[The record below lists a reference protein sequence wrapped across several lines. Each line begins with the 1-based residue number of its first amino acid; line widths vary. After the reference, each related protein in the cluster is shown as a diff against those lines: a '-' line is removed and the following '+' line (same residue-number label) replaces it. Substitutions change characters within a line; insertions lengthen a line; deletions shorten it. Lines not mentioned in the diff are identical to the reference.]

1 VGYDV
6 RCGIR
11 GDDVAL
17 AEQLVTVGAV
27 LVGAVGS
34 YLTSRL
40 ADRDRFRRDLL
51 VRWDERRLD
60 AYVLYVTAV
69 KHVYRCAQQALSARL
84 EGGDSKAADALLAE
98 MRAAEADR
106 SRAFEQVMLLGD
118 AATVQAAHNLN
129 DRLWGLE
136 RPARSA
142 EEIDQDTW
150 HERSDE
156 WLVALNDFHS
166 HARQGL
172 GVEGQPARRDAAV
185 LLTPRPD
192 PDR

>member
-1 VGYDV
+1 
-6 RCGIR
+6 
-11 GDDVAL
+11 VAL

-27 LVGAVGS
+27 LVGAAGS

-69 KHVYRCAQQALSARL
+69 KHVYRCAQQALSAHFEDRDP
-84 EGGDSKAADALLAE
+84 EDRDALLAE

-106 SRAFEQVMLLGD
+106 SRAFEQVVLLGD
-118 AATVQAAHNLN
+118 AATVQAAHTLN
-129 DRLWGLE
+129 DRLWKLE

-150 HERSDE
+150 HQRSDT
-156 WLVALNDFHS
+156 WVVALNDFHF

-172 GVEGQPARRDAAV
+172 GVEGQPTRRDVAA

-192 PDR
+192 LDG